1 MAKGRSCRPRA
12 PKSSA
17 KRRASWRRYR
27 ERQKP
32 SGWGRIVVPVELDVE
47 FVELL
52 VLDHK
57 RLPAADRRNR
67 DAIGKLARCLLQ
79 TEWERSS
86 RPKK

>member
-1 MAKGRSCRPRA
+1 MVKRRPRRPRP

-32 SGWGRIVVPVELDVE
+32 GGWARIVVPVELDVD
-47 FVELL
+47 FVEE
-52 VLDHK
+52 VIDRK
-57 RLPAADRRNR
+57 RLQATDRRNR
-67 DAIGKLARCLLQ
+67 DAIGKLARKLLQ
-79 TEWERSS
+79 TEWAELT

>member
-1 MAKGRSCRPRA
+1 MAKRPGRPP

-32 SGWGRIVVPVELDVE
+32 GGWGRFVVPVELDLD
-47 FVELL
+47 FVEEII
-52 VLDHK
+52 DRK
-57 RLPAADRRNR
+57 QLPAADRRNR
-67 DAIGKLARCLLQ
+67 DAIGKLARRLLQ
-79 TEWERSS
+79 VEWAEMT